1 MKFFWM
7 AHKTFQF
14 MRAHRNDVEQI
25 QDVACYYK
33 NLEYGVIAFIFFT
46 IFLFIQEHLRL
57 QKNTSYL

>member
-46 IFLFIQEHLRL
+46 IFLLYRNI
-57 QKNTSYL
+57 